1 MRRSILVPALILV
14 LMIVFCGEAF
24 SRNHP
29 YGYTDPKYVGDDHT
43 WGGDFQVGGDDSYGE
58 QGGLIGSF
66 TPVDIFIAHIFLK
79 WLSFNSVDVRSDA
92 EADHF
97 IQHQIETTTPDEP
110 VTTNNRGSL

>member
-24 SRNHP
+24 SRNYPHSN
-29 YGYTDPKYVGDDHT
+29 TDPRYAGDDHT
-43 WGGDFQVGGDDSYGE
+43 WGGDFHIGGDSFGAQD
-58 QGGLIGSF
+58 GLIGGF
-66 TPVDIFIAHIFLK
+66 TPVDVFIAHIFLK
-79 WLSFNSVDVRSDA
+79 WLSFNSVDVKSDA

-110 VTTNNRGSL
+110 VTTNSRASL